1 MKEATAIFIMKDHTS
16 YEQTE
21 REELKED
28 IASGSLKDKDVTFY
42 NAGECELSWDT
53 NYYDLGKQVKSW
65 TEINGMVCEHAAI
78 FDPNKPVPERPY
90 NCAERFI
97 PKLDNVKI
105 ISYPWI
111 WLLDQITTHAGVLRY
126 PVPGLKQN
134 FACFQDVKD
143 QERPFGNDGFGR
155 HRKLPSR
162 LFTSMMRRPKPHRVM
177 MWDLLNN
184 AGLIGS
190 EPYGPDSVCTN
201 VAVEGYQID
210 MPYEDIVWTK
220 DQHTFPKWYFDCA
233 IDVVTESIT
242 DNLFYTEKT
251 WKPLLGMRIPLYLS
265 GKAHYTKLTE
275 MGFMFPDWL
284 QWDTFDHMET
294 DYLRCKRIVEILLEL
309 KDQDWQLLFNQCWS
323 TRVHN
328 QANCLNLIIDGSIP
342 PIPEEFPSEDYV
354 AIYETAKETAE
365 KCFQHLKSDPPPPK
379 EQFRFHKELS
389 G

>member
-21 REELKED
+21 REELQSD

-65 TEINGMVCEHAAI
+65 TEINGMVSEHAAI

-105 ISYPWI
+105 VSYPWM
-111 WLLDQITTHAGVLRY
+111 WLLDQINTHAGVLRY
-126 PVPGLKQN
+126 PSPGIKQN

-143 QERPFGNDGFGR
+143 QERPFGNGL
-155 HRKLPSR
+155 KLPSR

-220 DQHTFPKWYFDCA
+220 NQHTFPKWYFDCA

-251 WKPLLGMRIPLYLS
+251 WKPLLGMRLPLYLS
-265 GKAHYTKLTE
+265 GKAHYTKLGE
-275 MGFMFPDWL
+275 MGFIFPDFL
-284 QWDTFDHMET
+284 QVETFDHLPT

-309 KDQDWQLLFNQCWS
+309 KDQDWQSLFNQCWG

-354 AIYETAKETAE
+354 AIYETAKHTAE
-365 KCFQHLKSDPPPPK
+365 KCFQHLKSDDNYTQSALK